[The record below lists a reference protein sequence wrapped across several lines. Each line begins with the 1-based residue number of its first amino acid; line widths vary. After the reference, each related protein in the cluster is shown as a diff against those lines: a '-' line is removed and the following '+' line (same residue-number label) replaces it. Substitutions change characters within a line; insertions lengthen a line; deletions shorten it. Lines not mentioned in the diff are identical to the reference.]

1 MSVLG
6 MEEMNKGSVVAHR
19 RGVYQFKTKNGEF
32 LNDRYALVVSRE
44 DRCRDKFVSI
54 LIVFPDSEESC
65 KKNSPSYVSIQL
77 ENGMS
82 GYVNCGLVTYCY
94 RGQLGEAI
102 SYVTKSS
109 MGRVNRSI
117 REELGFGGMEGSVD
131 DTVKQMQYQIDL
143 YERLYNDLLKCVAR

>member
-44 DRCRDKFVSI
+44 DRCRDKLVNI
-54 LIVFPDSEESC
+54 LIVFLDSEERRDFS
-65 KKNSPSYVSIQL
+65 SYVNVQL

-94 RGQLGEAI
+94 RSQLGKEI

-109 MGRVNRSI
+109 MNRVNRSI
-117 REELGFGGMEGSVD
+117 REELGFGGMDGSVD

>member
-6 MEEMNKGSVVAHR
+6 MEQMNKGSVVAHR

-44 DRCRDKFVSI
+44 DRCRDKLVNI
-54 LIVFPDSEESC
+54 LIVFLDSEERRDFS
-65 KKNSPSYVSIQL
+65 SYVNVQL
-77 ENGMS
+77 ENGM
-82 GYVNCGLVTYCY
+82 NCGLVTYCY
-94 RGQLGEAI
+94 RSQLGKEI

-109 MGRVNRSI
+109 MSRVNRSI
-117 REELGFGGMEGSVD
+117 REELGFGGMDGSVD

>member
-44 DRCRDKFVSI
+44 DRCRDKLVNI
-54 LIVFPDSEESC
+54 LIVFLDSEERRDFS
-65 KKNSPSYVSIQL
+65 SYVNVQL

-94 RGQLGEAI
+94 RSQLGKEI

-117 REELGFGGMEGSVD
+117 REELGFGGMDGSVD
-131 DTVKQMQYQIDL
+131 DTVKHMQYQIDL

>member
-44 DRCRDKFVSI
+44 DRCRDKLVDI
-54 LIVFPDSEESC
+54 LIVFLDSEERRDFS
-65 KKNSPSYVSIQL
+65 SYVNVQL

-94 RGQLGEAI
+94 RSQLGKEI

-109 MGRVNRSI
+109 MSRVNRSI
-117 REELGFGGMEGSVD
+117 REELGFGGMDGSVD

>member
-6 MEEMNKGSVVAHR
+6 MEEMDKYTVAAHR

-44 DRCRDKFVSI
+44 DRCRDKLVNI
-54 LIVFPDSEESC
+54 LIVFLDSEERRDFS
-65 KKNSPSYVSIQL
+65 SYVNVQL

-94 RGQLGEAI
+94 R
-102 SYVTKSS
+102 SY
-109 MGRVNRSI
+109 
-117 REELGFGGMEGSVD
+117 
-131 DTVKQMQYQIDL
+131 
-143 YERLYNDLLKCVAR
+143 LLL

>member
-44 DRCRDKFVSI
+44 DRCRDKLVNI
-54 LIVFPDSEESC
+54 LIVFLDSEERRDFS
-65 KKNSPSYVSIQL
+65 SYVNVQL

-94 RGQLGEAI
+94 RSQLGKEI

-117 REELGFGGMEGSVD
+117 REELGFGGMDGSVD
-131 DTVKQMQYQIDL
+131 DTVKHMQYQIDL
-143 YERLYNDLLKCVAR
+143 YERLYNDLLKCVSR

>member
-44 DRCRDKFVSI
+44 DRCRDKLVNI
-54 LIVFPDSEESC
+54 LIVFLDSEERRDFS
-65 KKNSPSYVSIQL
+65 SYVNVQL

-94 RGQLGEAI
+94 RSQLGKEI

-109 MGRVNRSI
+109 MSRVNRSI

>member
-44 DRCRDKFVSI
+44 DRCRDKLVNI
-54 LIVFPDSEESC
+54 LIVFLDSEERRDFS
-65 KKNSPSYVSIQL
+65 SYVNVQL

-117 REELGFGGMEGSVD
+117 REELGFGGMEGSID

>member
-6 MEEMNKGSVVAHR
+6 MEEMDKYTVAAHR
-19 RGVYQFKTKNGEF
+19 RCVYQFKTKKGEVF
-32 LNDRYALVVSRE
+32 NDRYALVVSRE

>member
-44 DRCRDKFVSI
+44 DRCRDKLVNI
-54 LIVFPDSEESC
+54 LIVFLDSEERRDFS
-65 KKNSPSYVSIQL
+65 SYVNVQL

-94 RGQLGEAI
+94 RSQLGKEI

-109 MGRVNRSI
+109 MNRVNRSI
-117 REELGFGGMEGSVD
+117 REELGFGGMDGSVD
-131 DTVKQMQYQIDL
+131 DTVKHMQYQIDL

>member
-44 DRCRDKFVSI
+44 DRCRDKLVNI
-54 LIVFPDSEESC
+54 LIVFLDSEERRDFS
-65 KKNSPSYVSIQL
+65 SYVSIQL

-94 RGQLGEAI
+94 RSQLGKEI

-109 MGRVNRSI
+109 MNRVNRSI
-117 REELGFGGMEGSVD
+117 REELGFGGMDGSVD
-131 DTVKQMQYQIDL
+131 DTVKHMQYQIDL

>member
-44 DRCRDKFVSI
+44 DRCRDKLVNI
-54 LIVFPDSEESC
+54 LIVFLDSEERRDFS
-65 KKNSPSYVSIQL
+65 SYVNVQL

-94 RGQLGEAI
+94 RSQLGKEI

>member
-44 DRCRDKFVSI
+44 DRCRDKLVNI
-54 LIVFPDSEESC
+54 LIVFLDSEERRDFS
-65 KKNSPSYVSIQL
+65 SYVNVQL

-94 RGQLGEAI
+94 RSQLGKEI

-109 MGRVNRSI
+109 MNRVNRSI
-117 REELGFGGMEGSVD
+117 REELGFGGMDGSVD
-131 DTVKQMQYQIDL
+131 DTVKHMQYQIDL
-143 YERLYNDLLKCVAR
+143 YERLYNDLLKCVSR

>member
-44 DRCRDKFVSI
+44 DRCRDKLVNI
-54 LIVFPDSEESC
+54 LIVFLDSEEIRDFS
-65 KKNSPSYVSIQL
+65 SYVSIQL

-117 REELGFGGMEGSVD
+117 REELGFGGMEGSID

>member
-1 MSVLG
+1 M
-6 MEEMNKGSVVAHR
+6 
-19 RGVYQFKTKNGEF
+19 
-32 LNDRYALVVSRE
+32 
-44 DRCRDKFVSI
+44 
-54 LIVFPDSEESC
+54 
-65 KKNSPSYVSIQL
+65 
-77 ENGMS
+77 
-82 GYVNCGLVTYCY
+82 NCGLVTYCY
-94 RGQLGEAI
+94 RSQLGKEI

>member
-44 DRCRDKFVSI
+44 DRCRDKLVNI
-54 LIVFPDSEESC
+54 LIVFLDSEERRDFS
-65 KKNSPSYVSIQL
+65 SYVSIQL

-94 RGQLGEAI
+94 RNQLGKEI

-109 MGRVNRSI
+109 MNRVNRSI
-117 REELGFGGMEGSVD
+117 REELGFGGMDGSVD

>member
-44 DRCRDKFVSI
+44 DRCRDKLVNI
-54 LIVFPDSEESC
+54 LIVFLDSEERRDFS
-65 KKNSPSYVSIQL
+65 SYVNVQL

-94 RGQLGEAI
+94 RSQLGKEI

-109 MGRVNRSI
+109 MSRVNRSI
-117 REELGFGGMEGSVD
+117 REELGFGGMDGSVD
-131 DTVKQMQYQIDL
+131 DTVKHMQYQIDL

>member
-44 DRCRDKFVSI
+44 DRCRDKLVNI
-54 LIVFPDSEESC
+54 LIVFLDSEERRDFS
-65 KKNSPSYVSIQL
+65 SYVSIQL

-94 RGQLGEAI
+94 RSQLGKEI

-117 REELGFGGMEGSVD
+117 REELGFGGMEGSID

>member
-44 DRCRDKFVSI
+44 DRCRDKLVNI
-54 LIVFPDSEESC
+54 LIVFLDSEERRDFS
-65 KKNSPSYVSIQL
+65 SYVNVQL

-94 RGQLGEAI
+94 RSQLGKEI

-109 MGRVNRSI
+109 MSRVNRSI
-117 REELGFGGMEGSVD
+117 REELGFGGMDGSVD
-131 DTVKQMQYQIDL
+131 DTVKHMQYQIDL
-143 YERLYNDLLKCVAR
+143 YERLYNDLLKCVSR

>member
-44 DRCRDKFVSI
+44 DRCRDKLVNI
-54 LIVFPDSEESC
+54 LIVFLDSEERRDFS
-65 KKNSPSYVSIQL
+65 SYVNVQL

-94 RGQLGEAI
+94 RGQLGKEI

-109 MGRVNRSI
+109 MNRVNRSI